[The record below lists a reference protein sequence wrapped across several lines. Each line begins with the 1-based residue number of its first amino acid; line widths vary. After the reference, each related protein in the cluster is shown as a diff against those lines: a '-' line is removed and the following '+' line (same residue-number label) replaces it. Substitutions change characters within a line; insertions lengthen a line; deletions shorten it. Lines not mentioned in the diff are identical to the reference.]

1 MILTAEQ
8 LKRLKEINPPGDP
21 ERCEI
26 GNLLD
31 TIADRERQLE
41 RMPCGHLRGDLIDN
55 NMLEN
60 RGSGAGISVPICRSC
75 SDRDARLDSL
85 IQVRNSL
92 KQQWDALQ
100 DKLHSEF
107 IRRIELES
115 QLADRERQ
123 LERIHCGHLRAEWPE
138 IAPYCRACA
147 ERDAAVA
154 QRDEEWLRRLPIAL
168 VKGSPPPTN
177 DPSLWE
183 KTIRD
188 NFDAAVATAW
198 NDALAIAR
206 YTQQDILHIKD
217 AMAKRHIPIRGEK
230 TK

>member
-31 TIADRERQLE
+31 TI
-41 RMPCGHLRGDLIDN
+41 
-55 NMLEN
+55 
-60 RGSGAGISVPICRSC
+60 
-75 SDRDARLDSL
+75 
-85 IQVRNSL
+85 
-92 KQQWDALQ
+92 
-100 DKLHSEF
+100 
-107 IRRIELES
+107 
-115 QLADRERQ
+115 ADRERQ